1 MWNQSESDKK
11 YYERRDAYEAKR
23 KISLSKAEN
32 RGKVAVEWFN
42 AGNKLTQE
50 TQPEFNALMGKADK
64 DLINKLEMKKDCTKI
79 GSG

>member
-64 DLINKLEMKKDCTKI
+64 DFDKQIRNEK
-79 GSG
+79 GWY